1 MLWSGAVPIVTS
13 LSTVALYFGYTIPV
27 MLAYGARL
35 RGSDWPQAAV
45 WSLGRWGAAIN
56 VVAIVYSVFICIILV
71 MPPNELAGR
80 TLAGLVVALGIL
92 YFARARRRY
101 AGPEWSRSRR

>member
-13 LSTVALYFGYTIPV
+13 LSTVALYVGYTIPV
-27 MLAYGARL
+27 ILAYGARL

-56 VVAIVYSVFICIILV
+56 AVAIVYSVFICIILV
-71 MPPNELAGR
+71 MPPNELA
-80 TLAGLVVALGIL
+80 ASAL
-92 YFARARRRY
+92 
-101 AGPEWSRSRR
+101 SRLWGALRVFFFSPPPAT